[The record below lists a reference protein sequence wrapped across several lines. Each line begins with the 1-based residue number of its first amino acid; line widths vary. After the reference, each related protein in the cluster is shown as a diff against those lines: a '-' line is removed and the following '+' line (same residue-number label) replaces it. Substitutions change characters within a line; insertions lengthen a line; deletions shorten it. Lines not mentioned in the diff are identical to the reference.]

1 MWKNN
6 CFRIFYNVVMWISK
20 SYTLYYKKEFFLD
33 VKKLSNKSVWGY
45 VDKAVWIMRM
55 N

>member
-20 SYTLYYKKEFFLD
+20 RYTLYYKKEFFLML
-33 VKKLSNKSVWGY
+33 KNYQINRSGGMWIKLCG
-45 VDKAVWIMRM
+45 
-55 N
+55 